1 MLTTKKLASSNFETT
16 TLRGKR
22 VRLERKSLIWIY
34 LQQLTAKPPTFTYFP
49 SLKFIRLLR
58 VVFSSQQGSNNDS
71 KKSDEI
77 QANTAHVY
85 LKTWWEPQIRQDRRK
100 WISELKER
108 NENACACLVH
118 LSLNFHFNC
127 FVLILPR
134 LRSICLLID
143 GKIGVTKNDLIA
155 FEMMGEIAAP
165 FQVNTLCSAA
175 QTHFHYTII

>member
-1 MLTTKKLASSNFETT
+1 MGIK
-16 TLRGKR
+16 GK
-22 VRLERKSLIWIY
+22 VREEELDLNY

-100 WISELKER
+100 RISELKER
-108 NENACACLVH
+108 NENACACLVN
-118 LSLNFHFNC
+118 LSLSIHSNC
-127 FVLILPR
+127 LVLILTR

-165 FQVNTLCSAA
+165 FQVNTHMFCSSN
-175 QTHFHYTII
+175 TLPLHYDMV